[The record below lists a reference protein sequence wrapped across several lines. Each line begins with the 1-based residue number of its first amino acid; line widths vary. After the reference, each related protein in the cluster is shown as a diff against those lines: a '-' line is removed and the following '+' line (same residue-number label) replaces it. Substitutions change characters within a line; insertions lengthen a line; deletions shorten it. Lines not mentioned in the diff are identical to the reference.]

1 MNNKKRLLIIPA
13 ANNMNFLA
21 DIAKALEEKFEID
34 VFDSTKEQN
43 IPNNRQYSYIWLEWA
58 DGYPL
63 YMATKFTKEKL
74 CGTKVIL
81 RIHRYELFQKRTL
94 SLIAEIN
101 PNIIDKLLFVSEYV
115 KQIGI
120 SMFPWMERGE
130 VIPNLIDHTKF
141 PFHDR
146 KRGKNILFLGRISYV
161 KNLPFL
167 MQLFYELLKF
177 DPYYKLHIVG
187 DIADKELYY
196 FKENFIKKIPYLNI
210 GENIIFHGRIENSQL
225 PDIMN
230 EIHYIVCTSIFES
243 QGVGILEAM
252 ATGIKPIVYNFGGA
266 EDIFPDKY
274 LFMTRSEFLENIMQ
288 NSYNPR
294 EYHDFVIK
302 NFSIKE
308 NLGLYIKAIEGR

>member
-1 MNNKKRLLIIPA
+1 MDKKRLLIIPA
-13 ANNMNFLA
+13 ANNTNFIS

-34 VFDSTKEQN
+34 IFDLTKEQN

-63 YMATKFTKEKL
+63 YMATKFTKEIL

-94 SLIAEIN
+94 SLIVEIN
-101 PNIIDKLLFVSEYV
+101 PNIIDKLIFVSEYV

-120 SMFPWMERGE
+120 SMFPWMEKGE

-161 KNLPFL
+161 KNL
-167 MQLFYELLKF
+167 
-177 DPYYKLHIVG
+177 PYYKLHIVG

-230 EIHYIVCTSIFES
+230 EMHYLISCSIFEAMPV
-243 QGVGILEAM
+243 GVLEAM
-252 ATGIKPIVYNFGGA
+252 ATGLKPIVYSFGGA
-266 EDIFPDKY
+266 EDIFPQKY
-274 LFMTRSEFLENIMQ
+274 LFMTRTEFLKSIMQ
-288 NSYNPR
+288 NNYNPR
-294 EYHDFVIK
+294 EYHDYVVR
-302 NFSIKE
+302 NYSIQE
-308 NLGLYIKAIEGR
+308 NLWRYIKAIEI